1 MNKKILDTVII
12 GFALFAMFFGA
23 GNLIFPPYLG
33 MVAGDK
39 FNIAAIAFTITGV
52 GIPFLGILAGT
63 KCDGSFEKM
72 ASKVGPL
79 FATICATGLFI
90 AIGPMLAIPRTA
102 ATTFELSFKPFFPGL
117 TPIVGMIIY
126 FSINLIFILRPS
138 KIIDSIGKYLTPVLL
153 ISLLAIII
161 KGIVSPLGEISP
173 TTLNSVF
180 SHSLIEGYQTMDAL
194 GALIFASIIV
204 SAVKSK
210 GYSGQEGFKLTIK
223 SGLVAIISLA
233 IIYGGLMYLGAHLGN
248 VVPKDIEKT
257 ALLLYIAN
265 ATFGYFG
272 TVLIGLSIGLACLT
286 TSIGLISSGATFF
299 EEISKGKLNYKFNA
313 ITISLISIFVGSLG
327 VEKIVVLAVPVLCIL
342 YPVAITLILTTLLDK
357 VIKNNIIIKYA
368 VYTALTISIIDTLPK
383 IGVNIPTLSNLLS
396 SLPLSNLGF
405 AWTVPTLIVFVLSFM
420 ILNKKANY
428 ELAN

>member
-1 MNKKILDTVII
+1 MNNKVVDTFII

-33 MVAGDK
+33 MMAGDQ
-39 FNIAAIAFTITGV
+39 FTLAALAFTVTGV

-72 ASKVGPL
+72 AQKVGPK
-79 FATICATGLFI
+79 FAVICATGLFI

-102 ATTFELSFKPFFPGL
+102 ATTFELSFKPFLPNL
-117 TPIVGMIIY
+117 SPLVGMVVY
-126 FSINLIFILRPS
+126 FIINLIFILRPS
-138 KIIDSIGKYLTPVLL
+138 KIIDNIGKYLTPVLL

-161 KGIVSPLGEISP
+161 KGIVTPLGEVAPATI
-173 TTLNSVF
+173 NSVL
-180 SHSLIEGYQTMDAL
+180 SHSLMEGYQTMDAL
-194 GALIFASIIV
+194 AALIFSSIIV

-210 GYSGQEGFKLTIK
+210 GYTGQAGFNLTIK

-257 ALLLYIAN
+257 ALLLYLSN

-272 TVLIGLSIGLACLT
+272 TVLIGLSIGLACFT

-299 EEISKGKLNYKFNA
+299 EDISKGKLSYKVNA
-313 ITISLISIFVGSLG
+313 IAISLISIFIGSLG

-342 YPVAITLILTTLLDK
+342 YPIAITLILTTLLDK
-357 VIKNNIIIKYA
+357 VIKNNLIIKYS
-368 VYTALTISIIDTLPK
+368 VYTALTISILDTLPK
-383 IGVNIPTLSNLLS
+383 VGVNIAALNNILAK
-396 SLPLSNLGF
+396 LPLADMGF
-405 AWTVPTLIVFVLSFM
+405 AWLVPTLIVFIISF
-420 ILNKKANY
+420 ITLNKKVSY
-428 ELAN
+428 ELR